1 MRSCRFL
8 ALLLVLC
15 LLLPVFAGCGVE
27 EEPAKTGPAKTV
39 VTTQATTAATTE
51 PPPPV
56 EDAFYSV
63 FDNQDYIKQIG
74 RTRFYFG
81 NLAVDWTAS
90 GMEFEYQGY
99 GDLSIKMEKTGDT
112 KSVALLAVVD
122 GKEHNITV
130 DKMGVKTYSIATDLP
145 EGVHHVLIRRKT
157 AVENEATGRL
167 LTFNEIQMTGRFLER
182 PADNTYKVAFIGD
195 SITCGVGVPNYNG
208 LLTYAIDL
216 CTRESFDYDVCSVS
230 GIGVYRSTSKH
241 NGTEN
246 TMTKYYPYFNYY
258 RSATLPYAPDRKA
271 DLVIVNL
278 NTNDYNTGKSKTAS
292 TEEAGYKTALR
303 TLISEIREIH
313 GQNVKIVWVVGMMI
327 EQTARNNQW
336 LKDVFNELG
345 GESAGLYRI
354 LVATNTSGQD
364 GHPELASHTAVSK
377 ALSAF
382 IREKGLLDLPAAQN

>member
-1 MRSCRFL
+1 MRSCRFF

-27 EEPAKTGPAKTV
+27 KPAETEPVKTV
-39 VTTQATTAATTE
+39 ATTAATTE

-56 EDAFYSV
+56 ENAFYSI
-63 FDNQDYIKQIG
+63 FENQDYIKQIG

-122 GKEHNITV
+122 GTEHNITV
-130 DKMGVKTYSIATDLP
+130 DKQGVNTYSIATDLP

-157 AVENEATGRL
+157 AVENAAVGRL

-182 PADNTYKVAFIGD
+182 PEDNTYKVAFIGD

-208 LLTYAIDL
+208 LLTYAVDL

-292 TEEAGYKTALR
+292 TEEAGYKTALK

-327 EQTARNNQW
+327 DQDARNNKW
-336 LKDVFNELG
+336 LKDVFDELG

-377 ALSAF
+377 ALSAL
-382 IREKGLLDLPAAQN
+382 IRNKGLLDLPASQGQ